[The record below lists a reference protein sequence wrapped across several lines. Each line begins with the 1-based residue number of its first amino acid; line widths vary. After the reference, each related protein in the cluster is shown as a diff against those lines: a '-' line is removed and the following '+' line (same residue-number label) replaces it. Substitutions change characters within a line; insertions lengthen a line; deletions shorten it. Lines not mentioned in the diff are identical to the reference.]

1 MKISHHFL
9 IYPLALIL
17 LLASM
22 LIATVST
29 AQQTG
34 VETPAVILDEP
45 NPTPEADAGQAI
57 PNPENA
63 GPANAPATTRFTPTE
78 KIHADD
84 AVSFP
89 VDI

>member
-1 MKISHHFL
+1 MRISHHFL

-17 LLASM
+17 LLAST

-29 AQQTG
+29 AQQPG
-34 VETPAVILDEP
+34 IETPVVILEEP
-45 NPTPEADAGQAI
+45 GPTAEADAGQAI
-57 PNPENA
+57 PGPENA
-63 GPANAPATTRFTPTE
+63 DPANTPATTRFTPTE
-78 KIHADD
+78 KIHADN

>member
-17 LLASM
+17 LLVSM
-22 LIATVST
+22 LIATVSI
-29 AQQTG
+29 AQQTE
-34 VETPAVILDEP
+34 VETPALILEEP
-45 NPTPEADAGQAI
+45 NPTTEADAGQAL

-63 GPANAPATTRFTPTE
+63 GPTNAPATTRFTPTE